1 MFAQIDIGSFSL
13 LFIIIVVAIAIYLL
27 SGFRIIYQYE
37 RGVKFSLG
45 SFKKIYPPGLAY
57 AFPAFQSIKKVD
69 LRVNTLDIPRQEVIT
84 KDNVSCAINAVIF
97 YRVVQ
102 ADKAVI
108 EISNYNYAINQLA
121 QSSLRNVVGTAE
133 LDTVLAQRDQLG
145 ESIRKFVDEFTMPWG
160 IHVLSV
166 ELKDVELKEDMKRSM
181 AAQAEAERDRRA
193 RITLAEGEA
202 MAADKLLEAAK
213 TIEKSPAALQL
224 RLYQAMVRIG
234 EENNSVVVL
243 PIPIEILSIFQ
254 KNKEWRKASANTL
267 KTGLLVCFLVLD
279 KKASDKSNL
288 KFKSFL
294 KLKRLLE
301 ANWPPFLKK
310 MIVQLG
316 VHQIENLIIISM
328 FNYSYEIESRHP
340 DCYGHNR

>member
-1 MFAQIDIGSFSL
+1 MFAQIEFGSLSL
-13 LFIIIVVAIAIYLL
+13 LLIIIVVAVAIYLL
-27 SGFRIIYQYE
+27 SGFRVIYQYE

-45 SFKKIYPPGLAY
+45 SFRKIYPPGLAY

-133 LDTVLAQRDQLG
+133 LDTVLARRDELG

-254 KNKEWRKASANTL
+254 KNKE
-267 KTGLLVCFLVLD
+267 
-279 KKASDKSNL
+279 
-288 KFKSFL
+288 
-294 KLKRLLE
+294 
-301 ANWPPFLKK
+301 
-310 MIVQLG
+310 
-316 VHQIENLIIISM
+316 
-328 FNYSYEIESRHP
+328 
-340 DCYGHNR
+340 

>member
-13 LFIIIVVAIAIYLL
+13 LFIIIVVAVAIYLL
-27 SGFRIIYQYE
+27 AGFRIIYQYE

-45 SFKKIYPPGLAY
+45 SFKRIYPPGLAY

-254 KNKEWRKASANTL
+254 KNKE
-267 KTGLLVCFLVLD
+267 
-279 KKASDKSNL
+279 
-288 KFKSFL
+288 
-294 KLKRLLE
+294 
-301 ANWPPFLKK
+301 
-310 MIVQLG
+310 
-316 VHQIENLIIISM
+316 
-328 FNYSYEIESRHP
+328 
-340 DCYGHNR
+340 

>member
-254 KNKEWRKASANTL
+254 KNKE
-267 KTGLLVCFLVLD
+267 
-279 KKASDKSNL
+279 
-288 KFKSFL
+288 
-294 KLKRLLE
+294 
-301 ANWPPFLKK
+301 
-310 MIVQLG
+310 
-316 VHQIENLIIISM
+316 
-328 FNYSYEIESRHP
+328 
-340 DCYGHNR
+340 

>member
-45 SFKKIYPPGLAY
+45 SFKRIYPPGLAY

-213 TIEKSPAALQL
+213 TIEKSPAALQI

-254 KNKEWRKASANTL
+254 KNKE
-267 KTGLLVCFLVLD
+267 
-279 KKASDKSNL
+279 
-288 KFKSFL
+288 
-294 KLKRLLE
+294 
-301 ANWPPFLKK
+301 
-310 MIVQLG
+310 
-316 VHQIENLIIISM
+316 
-328 FNYSYEIESRHP
+328 
-340 DCYGHNR
+340 

>member
-1 MFAQIDIGSFSL
+1 MFAQIELGSLSL
-13 LFIIIVVAIAIYLL
+13 VLIIIVVAVAIYLL
-27 SGFRIIYQYE
+27 AGFRIIYQYE

-84 KDNVSCAINAVIF
+84 KNNVLCAINAVIF

-254 KNKEWRKASANTL
+254 KNKE
-267 KTGLLVCFLVLD
+267 
-279 KKASDKSNL
+279 
-288 KFKSFL
+288 
-294 KLKRLLE
+294 
-301 ANWPPFLKK
+301 
-310 MIVQLG
+310 
-316 VHQIENLIIISM
+316 
-328 FNYSYEIESRHP
+328 
-340 DCYGHNR
+340 

>member
-1 MFAQIDIGSFSL
+1 MFAQIELGSLSL
-13 LFIIIVVAIAIYLL
+13 VLIIIVVAVAIYLL
-27 SGFRIIYQYE
+27 AGFRVIYQYE
-37 RGVKFSLG
+37 RGVKFNLG
-45 SFKKIYPPGLAY
+45 SFKKVYSPGLRY

-254 KNKEWRKASANTL
+254 KNKE
-267 KTGLLVCFLVLD
+267 
-279 KKASDKSNL
+279 
-288 KFKSFL
+288 
-294 KLKRLLE
+294 
-301 ANWPPFLKK
+301 
-310 MIVQLG
+310 
-316 VHQIENLIIISM
+316 
-328 FNYSYEIESRHP
+328 
-340 DCYGHNR
+340 

>member
-1 MFAQIDIGSFSL
+1 MFAQIEFGSLSL

-45 SFKKIYPPGLAY
+45 SFKRIYPPGLAY

-166 ELKDVELKEDMKRSM
+166 ELKTS
-181 AAQAEAERDRRA
+181 
-193 RITLAEGEA
+193 
-202 MAADKLLEAAK
+202 
-213 TIEKSPAALQL
+213 S
-224 RLYQAMVRIG
+224 
-234 EENNSVVVL
+234 
-243 PIPIEILSIFQ
+243 
-254 KNKEWRKASANTL
+254 
-267 KTGLLVCFLVLD
+267 
-279 KKASDKSNL
+279 
-288 KFKSFL
+288 
-294 KLKRLLE
+294 
-301 ANWPPFLKK
+301 LKK
-310 MIVQLG
+310 I
-316 VHQIENLIIISM
+316 
-328 FNYSYEIESRHP
+328 
-340 DCYGHNR
+340 

>member
-121 QSSLRNVVGTAE
+121 QSSLRNVVGPAE

-181 AAQAEAERDRRA
+181 ATQAEAERDRRA

-224 RLYQAMVRIG
+224 RLYQAVSYTHLRAH
-234 EENNSVVVL
+234 ET
-243 PIPIEILSIFQ
+243 
-254 KNKEWRKASANTL
+254 KAN
-267 KTGLLVCFLVLD
+267 
-279 KKASDKSNL
+279 
-288 KFKSFL
+288 
-294 KLKRLLE
+294 
-301 ANWPPFLKK
+301 
-310 MIVQLG
+310 
-316 VHQIENLIIISM
+316 
-328 FNYSYEIESRHP
+328 
-340 DCYGHNR
+340 

>member
-45 SFKKIYPPGLAY
+45 SFKRIYPPGLAY

-254 KNKEWRKASANTL
+254 KNKE
-267 KTGLLVCFLVLD
+267 
-279 KKASDKSNL
+279 
-288 KFKSFL
+288 
-294 KLKRLLE
+294 
-301 ANWPPFLKK
+301 
-310 MIVQLG
+310 
-316 VHQIENLIIISM
+316 
-328 FNYSYEIESRHP
+328 
-340 DCYGHNR
+340 

>member
-1 MFAQIDIGSFSL
+1 MFAQIEFGSLSL

-133 LDTVLAQRDQLG
+133 LDTGRAQRDQLG

-254 KNKEWRKASANTL
+254 KNKE
-267 KTGLLVCFLVLD
+267 
-279 KKASDKSNL
+279 
-288 KFKSFL
+288 
-294 KLKRLLE
+294 
-301 ANWPPFLKK
+301 
-310 MIVQLG
+310 
-316 VHQIENLIIISM
+316 
-328 FNYSYEIESRHP
+328 
-340 DCYGHNR
+340 

>member
-1 MFAQIDIGSFSL
+1 MFAEIDIGSFSL

-254 KNKEWRKASANTL
+254 KNKE
-267 KTGLLVCFLVLD
+267 
-279 KKASDKSNL
+279 
-288 KFKSFL
+288 
-294 KLKRLLE
+294 
-301 ANWPPFLKK
+301 
-310 MIVQLG
+310 
-316 VHQIENLIIISM
+316 
-328 FNYSYEIESRHP
+328 
-340 DCYGHNR
+340 

>member
-1 MFAQIDIGSFSL
+1 MFAQIEFGSLSL

-27 SGFRIIYQYE
+27 YGFRIIYQYE

-45 SFKKIYPPGLAY
+45 SFKRIYPPGLAY

-254 KNKEWRKASANTL
+254 KNKE
-267 KTGLLVCFLVLD
+267 
-279 KKASDKSNL
+279 
-288 KFKSFL
+288 
-294 KLKRLLE
+294 
-301 ANWPPFLKK
+301 
-310 MIVQLG
+310 
-316 VHQIENLIIISM
+316 
-328 FNYSYEIESRHP
+328 
-340 DCYGHNR
+340 